1 MQKRINFIEDLSR
14 SDLDH
19 LAQLL
24 YFPTTTNDPSPNDPL
39 FPPENWLASQ
49 SDTLSSFP
57 AHLLRS
63 TSFLPKL
70 AMKMPFTAPKAV
82 LCSVHKPLNP
92 FLVRRIF
99 MQMSAETGLRV
110 QNLIA
115 TLEREDLGRGQG
127 KGKDV
132 DRESRESRGKEID
145 PEVRSWLRRLTR
157 LNSLWMD
164 PAHYRIKFRA
174 MPDDK
179 RFERIESGCMA
190 CILAF
195 LGGKVQ
201 VVLDLRTGL
210 LGRRKRGYESRL
222 WGLVEAWTRCFG
234 QAQRIIEESERVG
247 KLVLRERRRARR
259 KRRRERRERRLAR
272 KNGGSR
278 AQTETEAT
286 AVGGTDGADDIDD
299 GAEGAIG
306 DFAAGHGQGS
316 REAQDR
322 DFEGSIID
330 FYRDAAGVDEDALH
344 PAFRNSVAYDSASGT
359 FHRRPQQPPP
369 QQPSRSNRPA
379 DRAAAA
385 SRFTFYTQSAYSQDV
400 GFGGGSSAPSMA
412 QETVPPLPPLPSKT
426 INPFV
431 KASSS
436 RNAQARHIAEKR
448 AESYQNLVGI
458 PEESSAHRA
467 APSEEETVEY
477 MQKLWEPSTGTEA
490 EEEDEAEAEARN
502 ARVQKALTDAYGD
515 RSGADEEKKETHMT
529 TWSGMMKKGGAKSS
543 QDRDEGRGQ
552 DKKMTA
558 SLIYARN

>member
-39 FPPENWLASQ
+39 FPPETWLASQ

-70 AMKMPFTAPKAV
+70 AMKMPFAAPKAV

-110 QNLIA
+110 QSLIDA
-115 TLEREDLGRGQG
+115 AEREDL
-127 KGKDV
+127 
-132 DRESRESRGKEID
+132 DREKTEGSKVDENGNQGSEKKID
-145 PEVRSWLRRLTR
+145 SEVRAWLRRLTR

-164 PAHYRIKFRA
+164 PVHYRTKFHA
-174 MPDDK
+174 MPGDK

-195 LGGKVQ
+195 FGGKVQ
-201 VVLDLRTGL
+201 VVLDLMTGL

-247 KLVLRERRRARR
+247 RLVLRERRRERR
-259 KRRRERRERRLAR
+259 KRRRGRRERRLAR
-272 KNGGSR
+272 KNGGSQ
-278 AQTETEAT
+278 AQTEAEAA

-299 GAEGAIG
+299 ETEDVIG
-306 DFAAGHGQGS
+306 DFAAGDGQGS
-316 REAQDR
+316 REAQEH

-344 PAFRNSVAYDSASGT
+344 PVFRDSVAYDSTSGT
-359 FHRRPQQPPP
+359 FHRRPQQ
-369 QQPSRSNRPA
+369 QPSKSNRPA
-379 DRAAAA
+379 DRAGAA

-400 GFGGGSSAPSMA
+400 GFGCSSSALTRG

-448 AESYQNLVGI
+448 AESYQKLVGI

-467 APSEEETVEY
+467 VSSEEKIVDC
-477 MQKLWEPSTGTEA
+477 MQNLWEPSTVAEA
-490 EEEDEAEAEARN
+490 EEEVEAEEEARN
-502 ARVQKALTDAYGD
+502 VRVQKALADAYGD
-515 RSGADEEKKETHMT
+515 RSRTDEEKREIHMT
-529 TWSGMMKKGGAKSS
+529 TWNGMMKKGGAKKRSGS
-543 QDRDEGRGQ
+543 
-552 DKKMTA
+552 
-558 SLIYARN
+558 